1 MESHKLPPITTVQ
14 QAELPTPPGPD
25 MKHKYDMAYK
35 DGNRLIYDFE
45 KVACD
50 PGQVVG
56 LDPLV
61 ADAIPWEL
69 EKEGIMEIL
78 DVMFDGE
85 SAKSLFPCWMSL
97 NVLPDPG

>member
-1 MESHKLPPITTVQ
+1 MFITTQPTTSLPCLESHKLPPITTVQ
-14 QAELPTPPGPD
+14 QAEF
-25 MKHKYDMAYK
+25 HKYDMAYK
-35 DGNRLIYDFE
+35 DGNRLIYDSE
-45 KVACD
+45 KVACC

-85 SAKSLFPCWMSL
+85 SA
-97 NVLPDPG
+97 VV

>member
-1 MESHKLPPITTVQ
+1 
-14 QAELPTPPGPD
+14 

-50 PGQVVG
+50 PGQVDG

-97 NVLPDPG
+97 NVLRPWVHPAEYIMRLILSHLHGPLLLLLLW